1 MPAVSGSR
9 GIFKIY
15 GIKGRLKTAAAVGAQ
30 WRLKIAISKGN
41 GGEEGGRERAEG
53 ARGGEKTANECGC
66 GGGEGR
72 DGRWGEEG

>member
-41 GGEEGGRERAEG
+41 GGEEGGGGRAEG
-53 ARGGEKTANECGC
+53 LRGGGKQPTNAAAAARR
-66 GGGEGR
+66 GGG
-72 DGRWGEEG
+72 